1 MVVERKSHITI
12 KDVAK
17 LAGVG
22 IATASR
28 ALNNRGDVHPET
40 RRKVLEAAQKLGY
53 VPNSL
58 ARSLV
63 YGKTKKVGV
72 IITTVLNPFY
82 AAVVSGIERVLTA
95 NGYTLILYNSNE
107 DPRKER
113 EALLILRQQRVD
125 GIIFAPIEY
134 ESQNVKY
141 LIDSKIPFVL
151 VARRTLEEDTSFV
164 IADDFKVG
172 EIGTEHLI
180 EKGHR
185 RILFLNSWKNSSA
198 KFRLEGYKSALRE
211 AGFLINPKLIYSI
224 KPDTDLKKLISE
236 IFSSKSRPTAIFC
249 FCDSIALEVMKVVK
263 EEGLKIPDDVA
274 ILGCDNLDYTE
285 LLNPSLTTIDISKFD
300 MGVLAARIL
309 LGLLE
314 DNKEPVRYIFE
325 PKLVIREST

>member
-1 MVVERKSHITI
+1 
-12 KDVAK
+12 
-17 LAGVG
+17 
-22 IATASR
+22 
-28 ALNNRGDVHPET
+28 
-40 RRKVLEAAQKLGY
+40 
-53 VPNSL
+53 
-58 ARSLV
+58 V

-172 EIGTEHLI
+172 KIGTEHLI